1 MRIFSNKRHHNRITL
16 IYDAGSAIG
25 KATVTNFAKKGSHI
39 ILASPD
45 EQAILNLEKDL
56 QAHRSG
62 SISVPTDIADPNS
75 LKNLLAQSLKH
86 FARIDHLV
94 YTNVRNI
101 SHLARP
107 HDMNNLQETM
117 DTNFYSVVNLVNNI
131 VPGMIERRTGHIIF
145 LSSYQLFKNMP
156 NYTAH
161 AASEF
166 ALLGYLGS
174 LQKEIIKSGIKITVI
189 NLLRWK
195 YMKNTGAQ
203 IPWFIPSISTER
215 IASAITNTVGQKKSI
230 IYLPI
235 FSSRRFSC

>member
-1 MRIFSNKRHHNRITL
+1 MRILSSKRHHNRITL
-16 IYDAGSAIG
+16 IYDASSPIG
-25 KATVTNFAKKGSHI
+25 KATVNNFAKKGSHI

-45 EQAILNLEKDL
+45 ENAILNLEKDL
-56 QAHRSG
+56 QTYRSG
-62 SISVPTDIADPNS
+62 IISVPTDITDPKS
-75 LKNLLAQSLKH
+75 LNNLIEQSLKH

-94 YTNVRNI
+94 YTNIRNI

-117 DTNFYSVVNLVNNI
+117 DTNFYSVINLIDEI

-174 LQKEIIKSGIKITVI
+174 LRREIIKSGIKITVI
-189 NLLRWK
+189 NLMRWK
-195 YMKNTGAQ
+195 PMKNTGAQ
-203 IPWFIPSISTER
+203 IPWFIPSISTDR
-215 IASAITNTVGQKKSI
+215 IASAITNTISQNKLLLLNYI
-230 IYLPI
+230 LPN
-235 FSSRRFSC
+235 